1 MAKKYVPEGAF
12 LACDKGTSPSTLRVS
27 NNKNTTIYSVPM
39 ASELDFLP
47 FFNIKPMG
55 FCTNP
60 LKWATGASCL
70 PTILTGWQA
79 PKDGVKIN
87 GSRMLL
93 EDSFCN
99 CIFGGKINIFFDRAA
114 AVSYGVGEGKM
125 PTDYIKE
132 GFDWIAEQ
140 NKKGR
145 EMRDQML
152 PDWMKPVT
160 GVGDWFSD
168 LGTGLVEGAV
178 NGVVGLGETIYQVG
192 QDPVGTAEALGGMVS
207 DGWNATTEGVGN
219 AWDWAS
225 KGDNW
230 SNAAEGAWNW
240 ASDGQNWADAGS
252 AAWEGTKDAA
262 GWVAENP
269 RKIGNTAGEFIPD
282 AVAAVYSGGTSLA
295 VTAGKTALK
304 EGTEAVV
311 EKTVKE
317 AVGEAAEQ
325 GVKKGVDDVA
335 EAGAKK
341 GIAETM
347 EQLAKKEGG
356 DIAKVTDG
364 SIDEIAE
371 QAVKKAEFE
380 TVTLPDGTKVKR
392 LKPKSDYTANGYNY
406 ATDSNGR
413 ISSVEGE
420 LKLEKGGRNPYAQRT
435 VGKNDGRLPDD
446 QGGHLIGD
454 QFGGAGGKE
463 NLVPMD
469 KGVNNYHQGEWGQM
483 EKNWAEQ
490 LKNGKKVNVKIEP
503 QYSGSDIRPSSFK
516 ITETIDGVT
525 EKFTIFN

>member
-27 NNKNTTIYSVPM
+27 NNKNTTIYSAPM

-55 FCTNP
+55 LCTNP
-60 LKWATGASCL
+60 LKWATGVSCL
-70 PTILTGWQA
+70 PTVPTGWQA

-125 PTDYIKE
+125 PSDYIKE

-140 NKKGR
+140 NKKSR

-178 NGVVGLGETIYQVG
+178 NGVVGLGETLYQVG

-207 DGWNATTEGVGN
+207 DGWNAATEGVGN

-225 KGDNW
+225 KGENW

-240 ASDGQNWADAGS
+240 ASDGQNWADAGN

-262 GWVAENP
+262 SWVAENP
-269 RKIGNTAGEFIPD
+269 RKIGTTVGEFIPD

-295 VTAGKTALK
+295 ATAGKTVLK
-304 EGTEAVV
+304 EGGEAVV
-311 EKTVKE
+311 EKTVKNVTEE
-317 AVGEAAEQ
+317 AVEQ
-325 GVKKGVDDVA
+325 GVKKGDDLLKAGAEKGIVQTMKQIAEGGNIAKVITKSAAEKAKELLDDVLKKFDPKKA
-335 EAGAKK
+335 TNKQKGNFGEIASQNNLLKNNPNLKRIGDNAPGSLDDKIKK
-341 GIAETM
+341 GI
-347 EQLAKKEGG
+347 
-356 DIAKVTDG
+356 DG
-364 SIDEIAE
+364 IYENSSPPPKFIIDEA
-371 QAVKKAEFE
+371 KYGTSDLSK
-380 TVTLPDGTKVKR
+380 TPKDGPQMSDSWIKGSKR
-392 LKPKSDYTANGYNY
+392 LENQVGPAKAREIEKALKNGEVDRVLSKV
-406 ATDSNGR
+406 DSNGNVTTYK
-413 ISSVEGE
+413 ID
-420 LKLEKGGRNPYAQRT
+420 KKGD
-435 VGKNDGRLPDD
+435 V
-446 QGGHLIGD
+446 IG
-454 QFGGAGGKE
+454 
-463 NLVPMD
+463 P
-469 KGVNNYHQGEWGQM
+469 W
-483 EKNWAEQ
+483 
-490 LKNGKKVNVKIEP
+490 P
-503 QYSGSDIRPSSFK
+503 
-516 ITETIDGVT
+516 
-525 EKFTIFN
+525 

>member
-55 FCTNP
+55 LCTNP

-125 PTDYIKE
+125 PSDYIKE

-178 NGVVGLGETIYQVG
+178 NGVVGLGETLYQVG

-207 DGWNATTEGVGN
+207 DGWNAATEGVGN

-240 ASDGQNWADAGS
+240 ASDGQNWANAGN

-269 RKIGNTAGEFIPD
+269 RKIGTTVGEFIPD

-295 VTAGKTALK
+295 ATAGKTVLK
-304 EGTEAVV
+304 EGGEAVV
-311 EKTVKE
+311 EQTVKNVAEE
-317 AVGEAAEQ
+317 AVEQ
-325 GVKKGVDDVA
+325 GVKKGADDVV
-335 EAGAKK
+335 EAGAKR

-364 SIDEIAE
+364 VADDIIELAPGSKGNWNKALNGTLKPNSKYKVGDKIYETDELGRVNRVSGNLELGKIGRNE
-371 QAVKKAEFE
+371 YQQGKS
-380 TVTLPDGTKVKR
+380 VTLKDGTKGV
-392 LKPKSDYTANGYNY
+392 D
-406 ATDSNGR
+406 
-413 ISSVEGE
+413 E
-420 LKLEKGGRNPYAQRT
+420 
-435 VGKNDGRLPDD
+435 
-446 QGGHLIGD
+446 GGHLVGH
-454 QFGGAGGKE
+454 QFKGAGE
-463 NLVPMD
+463 QINYVPM
-469 KGVNNYHQGEWGQM
+469 KGSLNQGAWKQM
-483 EKNWAEQ
+483 EQDWAKA
-490 LKNGKKVNVKIEP
+490 LRDGKKVEI
-503 QYSGSDIRPSSFK
+503 DINPIYEGVSKRPSEIEVFYK
-516 ITETIDGVT
+516 IDGKEYIKT
-525 EKFTIFN
+525 FPNN